1 MVCIKFFLS
10 SEAFCSYSFLLFI
23 SSLAQ
28 SLSSWVG
35 TCDADWWK
43 AKLHFHLFI
52 WGKEGWNAKL
62 TPTKKSCQGVQGWQT
77 ILLLIRLI
85 NTTDLR
91 KNQLILLRFHR
102 IFKATFGEKQSLKN
116 GWFHGNFQSKVCTK
130 SIIDFALISQ
140 VCSMFFNKDNY
151 LLFQQQSAWEMSQWA
166 GFNIITTAQFSQ
178 HNLCLIVLGCCLL
191 IVVMKFEDN
200 FASLRQLNSPN
211 SRDKFQICCIN
222 MHLTR
227 FLANLV
233 GFRSFTRILR
243 RCGLAKYQK
252 PCIITTSP

>member
-1 MVCIKFFLS
+1 M
-10 SEAFCSYSFLLFI
+10 
-23 SSLAQ
+23 
-28 SLSSWVG
+28 
-35 TCDADWWK
+35 
-43 AKLHFHLFI
+43 
-52 WGKEGWNAKL
+52 
-62 TPTKKSCQGVQGWQT
+62 
-77 ILLLIRLI
+77 
-85 NTTDLR
+85 
-91 KNQLILLRFHR
+91 
-102 IFKATFGEKQSLKN
+102 
-116 GWFHGNFQSKVCTK
+116 
-130 SIIDFALISQ
+130 
-140 VCSMFFNKDNY
+140 
-151 LLFQQQSAWEMSQWA
+151 
-166 GFNIITTAQFSQ
+166 TTAQFSQ

-211 SRDKFQICCIN
+211 SRDKFQICCID